1 MSDTNRKGILCASP
15 SSEDEC
21 TIVSVLESDDS
32 IINYDLYKNSCLD
45 IVNVYRRD
53 IMFCKTISGYIS
65 RQMLFLPHYNV
76 NISHLQD
83 EMIDL
88 QPGLTAMRT
97 SMKIISEKN
106 ESEYNNLL
114 STYSEALNGLFDFT
128 WCKESGVIKGSMIH
142 GNVLQDFITGLNIH
156 RATHNA
162 VNQSSIAAFTD
173 ELAILLPNFNT
184 KNLGVSNSTI
194 RNDKSAVRRMI
205 NGCKSIAMMFKT
217 MKEQVCGIESFSI
230 FVNYIKCIDFI

>member
-1 MSDTNRKGILCASP
+1 M
-15 SSEDEC
+15 
-21 TIVSVLESDDS
+21 
-32 IINYDLYKNSCLD
+32 
-45 IVNVYRRD
+45 
-53 IMFCKTISGYIS
+53 
-65 RQMLFLPHYNV
+65 
-76 NISHLQD
+76 
-83 EMIDL
+83 
-88 QPGLTAMRT
+88 
-97 SMKIISEKN
+97 
-106 ESEYNNLL
+106 
-114 STYSEALNGLFDFT
+114 
-128 WCKESGVIKGSMIH
+128 IKGSMIH

-156 RATHNA
+156 RATHDA
-162 VNQSSIAAFTD
+162 DNQSSIAAFTD